1 MKILISSLIDLQKS
15 SHNSRLHQFIKHLSG
30 KHDISVVSI
39 NDWWKAKWD
48 KRSAEYQRDFEDLL
62 NDINYTYLTDR
73 EISPILQEITSVI
86 EPSSIKNLLKNDYDI
101 HFSYNCLF
109 CGYAISKRLNSKGVN
124 TVYDLADDLPGMART
139 SPQIPG
145 PLKPLGGFV
154 SAAVLRKNIE
164 LAKKVSCTTR
174 YLSNT
179 YEVPSDKS
187 VLIPNGVDT
196 NLFKNYNSNG
206 LKSEL
211 HIDDDCFVV
220 GHVGVLRE
228 WLDFEPLFEAFKL
241 LSKTCNMKLLIVGG
255 GIGFEETVG
264 LASKYGISNKVIFTG
279 TVPYSQ
285 VPHYISCMDAGI
297 IPFKL
302 DEVSQ
307 NSLPLKLFEYMACG
321 KPVISTYVEGIRE
334 NFGDMVLYASNYE
347 DYAQRIGEL
356 HADED
361 FKNELGAAGRKRM
374 LNDFDWSKISLKLER
389 LFEDLAV
396 VS

>member
-1 MKILISSLIDLQKS
+1 VKILISSLLDLQKS
-15 SHNSRLHQFIKHLSG
+15 SHNSRLHQFIKHLSV

-48 KRSAEYQRDFEDLL
+48 KKSAEYQKDFEGLF

-73 EISPILQEITSVI
+73 EISPILQEITSVV
-86 EPSSIKNLLKNDYDI
+86 EPSSIKNILKNDYDI

-109 CGYAISKRLNSKGVN
+109 CGYAISKRLNSRGVN
-124 TVYDLADDLPGMART
+124 TIYDLADDLPGMART

-154 SAAVLRKNIE
+154 SAAMLRKNIK

-179 YEVPSDKS
+179 YQVPSDKS

-196 NLFKNYNSNG
+196 DLFKNYNSNG

-211 HIDDDCFVV
+211 NIDDDCFVV
-220 GHVGVLRE
+220 GHIGVLRE
-228 WLDFEPLFEAFKL
+228 WLDFEPLFEAFRL
-241 LSKTCNMKLLIVGG
+241 LSNRRKMKLLIVGG
-255 GIGFEETVG
+255 GIGFDETVG
-264 LASKYGISNKVIFTG
+264 LANKYGISKSVIFTG
-279 TVPYSQ
+279 TVPYSL
-285 VPHYISCMDAGI
+285 VPHYISCMDAGV

-307 NSLPLKLFEYMACG
+307 NSLPLKLFEYMACE

-334 NFGDMVLYASNYE
+334 NFGDMVLYAS
-347 DYAQRIGEL
+347 DYADYAKRIGEL

-361 FKNELGAAGRKRM
+361 FKNTLGAAGRKRV
-374 LNDFDWSKISLKLER
+374 LNDFGWSKISLKLER